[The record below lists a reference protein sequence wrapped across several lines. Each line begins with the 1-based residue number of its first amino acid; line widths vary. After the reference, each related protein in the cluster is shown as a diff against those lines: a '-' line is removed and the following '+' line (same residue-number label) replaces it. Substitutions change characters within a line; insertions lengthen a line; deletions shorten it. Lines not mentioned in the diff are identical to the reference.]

1 MGCKSRNLTKQTGGE
16 GGYLVQGNFGVEME
30 ISRIQGGSGTAI
42 VIVTVK
48 VVATTLLFKLELE
61 IGI

>member
-1 MGCKSRNLTKQTGGE
+1 M
-16 GGYLVQGNFGVEME
+16 VQGNFGVEME